1 MIINQIIR
9 LKLITSVTGGMDA
22 AQLGCGIR
30 TYRQP
35 DKGFLL
41 LFILEK

>member
-1 MIINQIIR
+1 M
-9 LKLITSVTGGMDA
+9 TGGMDA

-30 TYRQP
+30 IYRQP

-41 LFILEK
+41 LFILKK

>member
-1 MIINQIIR
+1 
-9 LKLITSVTGGMDA
+9 MDA

-30 TYRQP
+30 TYHQP

-41 LFILEK
+41 LFILLKSKDTPINPILTNAQSL

>member
-1 MIINQIIR
+1 
-9 LKLITSVTGGMDA
+9 MDA

-30 TYRQP
+30 TYHQP

-41 LFILEK
+41 LFILLKSKDTPINLTLAHTHSL